1 VRSIWKVIRNCVPSK
16 IKPNACYSKNPSELC
31 EEFNDHFVSV
41 GERTAKSAQ
50 ELAKDYNLMLLN
62 PSFKE
67 NSVRPLSQS
76 DDTPGT
82 LFSFQPLT
90 SADIDR
96 VIVNMP
102 ANKAPGFDKI
112 SIHVLKNCYPYI
124 SQTVAGLIHSSFHQE
139 VFPVAWKKAEVM
151 SHLKDGDHEIAGNNR
166 PISLLPVLS
175 KTCER
180 VALEQF
186 SSYLNESEKLSIH
199 QSGNQ
204 KNHST
209 ETLQIY
215 TLDRI
220 GQAIDNKCVTVVLSA
235 INWFRSY
242 LTDRYQ
248 FVRIG
253 ECQSE

>member
-1 VRSIWKVIRNCVPSK
+1 
-16 IKPNACYSKNPSELC
+16 
-31 EEFNDHFVSV
+31 
-41 GERTAKSAQ
+41 
-50 ELAKDYNLMLLN
+50 
-62 PSFKE
+62 
-67 NSVRPLSQS
+67 
-76 DDTPGT
+76 
-82 LFSFQPLT
+82 
-90 SADIDR
+90 
-96 VIVNMP
+96 
-102 ANKAPGFDKI
+102 
-112 SIHVLKNCYPYI
+112 
-124 SQTVAGLIHSSFHQE
+124 
-139 VFPVAWKKAEVM
+139 M

-180 VALEQF
+180 VTLEQF

-199 QSGNQ
+199 QSGNR

-209 ETLQIY
+209 ETLQIF